1 MNVKLVSTTLWV
13 DDNGNP
19 RSPEELIMFCAR
31 VSSNNQESGK
41 TGLIRYCIENKHWSI
56 FEMAD
61 MTVEIETSR
70 AISPQILRH
79 KSFQFQEF
87 SQRYAAVTE
96 FEPMELR
103 MQGSTKQ
110 GSDDLVPQH
119 LMSLQDKVERSRRM
133 SEEVY
138 KELLQHGVSR
148 ESARGILPLCAQTKL
163 YMKGSVRSWIHYLQV
178 RCASNTQKEHR
189 LIAEKIK
196 EIFVEEFPLI
206 ADALNWE

>member
-1 MNVKLVSTTLWV
+1 
-13 DDNGNP
+13 
-19 RSPEELIMFCAR
+19 
-31 VSSNNQESGK
+31 
-41 TGLIRYCIENKHWSI
+41 
-56 FEMAD
+56 MAD

-148 ESARGILPLCAQTKL
+148 ESARGILPLCAKTKL